1 MMAWADHEEGLAGQG
16 DSGAGGDPMSSEEHL
31 LEIIRRKVLAG
42 DLPRQPCR
50 MTWYGPGKGAI
61 CVACNRPITS
71 EDVEVECDLA
81 GGGTL
86 RFHRRCHDVWSAVWP
101 RCDART

>member
-1 MMAWADHEEGLAGQG
+1 MSDEEDLQQV
-16 DSGAGGDPMSSEEHL
+16 
-31 LEIIRRKVLAG
+31 IRRRILAG
-42 DLPRQPCR
+42 DLPKEHCR

-61 CVACNRPITS
+61 CVACKLPITA

-86 RFHRRCHDVWSAVWP
+86 RFHRRCYEVWSEAWP
-101 RCDART
+101 TCDART